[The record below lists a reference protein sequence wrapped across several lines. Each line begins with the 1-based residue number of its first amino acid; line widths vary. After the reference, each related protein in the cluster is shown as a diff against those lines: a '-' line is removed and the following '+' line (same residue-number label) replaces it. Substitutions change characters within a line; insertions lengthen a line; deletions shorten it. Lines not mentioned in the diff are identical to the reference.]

1 MKLEA
6 LRLSKSLPM
15 RNVLSGVKRLGS
27 AVLARGTLL
36 RKMFWIWKILTSFRA
51 FLAASQDDSAVET
64 TLRRCLAVRG
74 PISSEV
80 GRWKNDR
87 FIPLYLLHRS
97 FSTGFTSIHGERPS
111 AEYAKLR
118 KESLESEFG
127 HALGTYSSKNVSM
140 FLRFGPFL
148 AFYRAAIISFH
159 VLKLAV
165 WQFFV
170 HDMKKRSVKGD
181 IGWKLILIM
190 SYDHWPLTTIL
201 KGLGQDMTQAE
212 FERVPLDFLC
222 SLMWLLSRALC
233 EVFPFV
239 LPFFPRFIPP
249 SAASMLLGQALSTR
263 PDILPTVYCQE
274 LAKLQD
280 QIPPFPT
287 RVAIKSIESQLGV
300 PVSKLFADISP
311 EPIAA
316 ASLGQVYKAKCF
328 LLCFKFSAHLHSGEL
343 VAVKVQRP
351 GMALS
356 LTLDALLFHMIGGQL
371 KRFAEARKDLLV
383 AVNEMV
389 RHMFE
394 EIDYVLEG
402 HNAERFASIYAC
414 YSTGDTVTYNKA
426 NGIKVPKIYWNLTRK
441 AVLTMEWID
450 GIKLTDEFRLKE
462 AFLDRKKLIDQGMYC
477 SLRQLLEVGFFHAD
491 PHPGN
496 LVATADGS
504 LAYFDFGM
512 MGDIPRHYRVGLI
525 QVYDFGLVPLVTSCY
540 SLHMFHEKVLWLV
553 HFVNRDSLGLAND
566 FLSLGFIPEGVDIKA
581 VSDALQSSFGDGS
594 RQSRDFQAIMNQL
607 YNVMYEFNFSLP
619 PDYALVIR
627 ALGSL
632 EGTAKALD
640 PDFKVVESAYPFVI
654 GRLLADPTPDMR
666 RILME
671 LIIRS
676 DGSIRWNRLERLI
689 AAIAEQAS
697 ESASEATKPEDK
709 SSNPLGWKSFDMRAV
724 VSATEDVFQFILSDK
739 GLRVRIFLARDIIKA
754 ADIFLQDE
762 VVEWI
767 FNDKAQSRDTSEPE
781 GHAMLMRV
789 VNGLKSFRHAIN
801 LAPEMWTA
809 MLIRMALKPE
819 VHKFAFDIISALV
832 IHSTHKVPEALWIC
846 ISRVLHKV
854 VENCSNVD

>member
-170 HDMKKRSVKGD
+170 HDMKKRSVKFRET
-181 IGWKLILIM
+181 LIR
-190 SYDHWPLTTIL
+190 
-201 KGLGQDMTQAE
+201 LG
-212 FERVPLDFLC
+212 
-222 SLMWLLSRALC
+222 
-233 EVFPFV
+233 PFY
-239 LPFFPRFIPP
+239 IK
-249 SAASMLLGQALSTR
+249 LGQALSTR